1 MDTRA
6 ADEILAD
13 TDVEVVLEAPIAEA
27 KAIAAACLAADIPVA
42 LGKDDH
48 CTKGCA
54 PKLMLLA
61 RAEDTPKVGAL
72 LRARWAEAA
81 AREGGAPPRLADV
94 GPDAMP
100 CLACGAAVPDSA
112 AECPDCGIAC

>member
-1 MDTRA
+1 MNPQDA
-6 ADEILAD
+6 AALLAD
-13 TDVEVVLEAPIAEA
+13 ADVDVVLEASLPDAKEILARCLEA
-27 KAIAAACLAADIPVA
+27 DVPVM

-54 PKLMLLA
+54 PKLMILA
-61 RAEDTPKVGAL
+61 RPEDAARVHEV
-72 LRARWAEAA
+72 LRARWHEMAS
-81 AREGGAPPRLADV
+81 REGAAMPNLAAISADS
-94 GPDAMP
+94 MP